1 MRLALL
7 LGLAVVSCSKQLP
20 PAASSKGGPAVREIS
35 VTSKGFEPARVEVPP
50 GQPVVLRFTRKVKET
65 CADAVEVKGDPVRH
79 MLPLDTPVDVRV
91 KAPDSGELAF
101 ACPMQ
106 MIHGAVVVVQ
116 Q

>member
-1 MRLALL
+1 MRSALL
-7 LGLAVVSCSKQLP
+7 LALVLVSCRKQP
-20 PAASSKGGPAVREIS
+20 PAASTKSGPAVREIS

-65 CADAVEVKGDPVRH
+65 CADAVDVKGDPVRH

-91 KAPDSGELAF
+91 QAPDSGELAF

-106 MIHGAVVVVQ
+106 MIHGAVVVVPQ
-116 Q
+116 